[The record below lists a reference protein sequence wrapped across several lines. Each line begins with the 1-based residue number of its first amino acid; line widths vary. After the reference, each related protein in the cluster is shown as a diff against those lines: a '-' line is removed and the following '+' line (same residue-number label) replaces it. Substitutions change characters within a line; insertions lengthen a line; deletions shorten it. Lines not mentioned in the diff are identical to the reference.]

1 MHIAIGID
9 LVHMPGLR
17 EQLELPGSSFR
28 RGGFVIVNGV
38 AVTAPLWLL
47 RSVTAPLQRRHAK

>member
-28 RGGFVIVNGV
+28 RGVRDCEWRSRHG
-38 AVTAPLWLL
+38 ATLVTAQ
-47 RSVTAPLQRRHAK
+47 RYSVATLHR

>member
-28 RGGFVIVNGV
+28 RGVVIVNGV